1 MRRILNLPAVPFG
14 LAVLALFFSA
24 MSGRAAA
31 RSTQFAPRQDT
42 GFLNR
47 SITMHGVAY
56 RFQVYL
62 PQEWRRDEHRRW
74 PIILFLHGMG
84 ERGSEGMWQTEIGL
98 PEAVRD
104 HPERWPFIIVLP
116 QCPQMYYWTDP
127 PMIAMAMAELD
138 KESKEFNADPER
150 TYLTGLSL
158 GGYGAW
164 ELGKVY
170 PKRWAAIAIASG
182 GIFWSYAPQRWQQSG
197 VLPQEYAR
205 AIGKTPIWLF
215 HGSNDPVVPPR
226 ESELMYAAFKADG
239 GHIRLWIYQGLKH
252 DSWSRAFNEPDL
264 PRWLLEHRLGEEVT
278 PYAERAVI
286 PLHPQAIPLNNEQLD
301 ALSGEYRDIRGL
313 LALTVYHQGETL
325 YRKDRHG
332 FVAELAAESPNAL
345 FYPKGDS
352 ISRLLVERDRQ
363 GRITAL
369 IVHDDRSEE
378 RLERIRSSVRNLSQ

>member
-1 MRRILNLPAVPFG
+1 MHRIANLLAVRFG
-14 LAVLALFFSA
+14 PPVLALFLAATTGIAAVHSA
-24 MSGRAAA
+24 KSIH
-31 RSTQFAPRQDT
+31 RQDT

-47 SITMHGVAY
+47 NITMHGVTY

-62 PQEWRRDEHRRW
+62 PEEWRRDDGRQW
-74 PIILFLHGMG
+74 PIILFLHGLG

-127 PMIAMAMAELD
+127 PIMAMAMAALD
-138 KESKEFNADPER
+138 KETAEFHADPER

-164 ELGKVY
+164 ELAKNY
-170 PKRWAAIAIASG
+170 PKRWAAVAIASG

-197 VLPQEYAR
+197 TLPQEYAR

-215 HGSNDPVVPPR
+215 HGSNDPVVPLR
-226 ESELMYAAFKADG
+226 ESELMYAAFKANG

-252 DSWSRAFNEPDL
+252 DSWSRAYNEPDL
-264 PRWLLEHRLGEEVT
+264 PRWLLEHHLGEEIA
-278 PYAERAVI
+278 PYAERAII
-286 PLHPQAIPLNNEQLD
+286 PLHPQAIPLSNEQLD
-301 ALSGEYRDIRGL
+301 ALTGEYRDIRGL
-313 LALTVYHQGETL
+313 LALTVYRQGDTL

-332 FVAELAAESPNAL
+332 FVAELEAESPNAL

-369 IVHDDRSEE
+369 IVHDDRHEE

>member
-1 MRRILNLPAVPFG
+1 MRRILNLLALNIG
-14 LAVLALFFSA
+14 LAAIALSLGA
-24 MSGRAAA
+24 MPGFAAPRAAK
-31 RSTQFAPRQDT
+31 SVPRQET

-47 SITMHGVAY
+47 SVTMHGVTY
-56 RFQVYL
+56 RFQVYV
-62 PQEWRRDEHRRW
+62 PEEWRRDDGRRW
-74 PIILFLHGMG
+74 PIILFLHGLG

-116 QCPQMYYWTDP
+116 QCPQMYYWTDL
-127 PMIAMAMAELD
+127 PMMTMAMTMLD
-138 KESKEFNADPER
+138 KEAEEFHADPDR

-164 ELGKVY
+164 ELAKAY
-170 PKRWAAIAIASG
+170 PKRWAAVAIAASG
-182 GIFWSYAPQRWQQSG
+182 VFWSYAPQRWQQRET
-197 VLPQEYAR
+197 LPQEYAR
-205 AIGKTPIWLF
+205 VIGRTPIWLF

-226 ESELMYAAFKADG
+226 ESELMYAAFKSDG

-252 DSWSRAFNEPDL
+252 DCWSRAFNEPDL
-264 PRWLLEHRLGEEVT
+264 PRWLLEHRLGEEIA
-278 PYAERAVI
+278 PYAERAMI
-286 PLHPQAIPLNNEQLD
+286 PLHPPAIPLSNEQLD
-301 ALSGEYRDIRGL
+301 ALTGDYRDIRGL
-313 LALTVYHQGETL
+313 LSLTVYRQGDTL

-352 ISRLLVERDRQ
+352 TSRLLVERDSK

-369 IVHDDRSEE
+369 IVHDDRYEE
-378 RLERIRSSVRNLSQ
+378 RLERIRSSVRTLSQ